1 MEITEN
7 IKEITDKLCSNKLL
21 GPDELKKI
29 ERWLEN
35 SYSQQ
40 EAETWLRAN
49 WESSANV
56 ITDLSFD
63 EIRRRIKQN
72 NERRRKQNVQ
82 HLVRQVQRI
91 AAVLLIPMLILT
103 SWLIFHHLPD
113 PAQWLAL
120 TTKPG
125 ERTHV
130 VLPDGSEVWIN
141 VDSRLEYPTTFNQDN
156 RSLKL
161 DGEAY
166 FKVAKG
172 KELPFV
178 VNTKDFEVMATGTE
192 FNISAYPDDAHAST
206 FLKEGTVKFTYS
218 RGNSPVQTFEMKPG
232 EQVVVDSKRNS
243 LDLRASS
250 SSNSVNW
257 RNGELLFE
265 NEPMD
270 VVFKKMERWYDVT
283 IHFNP
288 LDFTGETL
296 AVNLKDKESIE
307 RLLEI
312 MDNAIGIEFRK
323 TGNEY
328 WITKTK

>member
-1 MEITEN
+1 MEMPEN
-7 IKEITDKLCSNKLL
+7 IKEIIGKFYSNKLL
-21 GPDELKKI
+21 GPDELKKM
-29 ERWLEN
+29 ELWLMN
-35 SYSQQ
+35 SHSNKET
-40 EAETWLRAN
+40 EAWLKTN
-49 WESSANV
+49 WEESANV
-56 ITDLSFD
+56 TTRLSFNQL
-63 EIRRRIKQN
+63 RQQIKQN
-72 NERRRKQNVQ
+72 NERHRKQKLQ
-82 HLVRQVQRI
+82 HWTRQVQRI
-91 AAVLLIPMLILT
+91 AAIFLIPLILVT
-103 SWLIFHHLPD
+103 SWLIFRQSQDSP
-113 PAQWLAL
+113 QWLAL
-120 TTKPG
+120 TTQQG

-141 VDSRLEYPTTFNQDN
+141 VDSKLEYPTTFNQDN

-243 LDLRASS
+243 LNLHTSS
-250 SSNSVNW
+250 SSNSGNW
-257 RNGELLFE
+257 RNGELYFG

-270 VVFKKMERWYDVT
+270 VVFRKMERWYGIT

-288 LDFTGETL
+288 DEFTGETL
-296 AVNLKDKESIE
+296 VVNLKNGESEE

-312 MDNAIGIEFRK
+312 MNNAIGIKFK
-323 TGNEY
+323 KAGNEY
-328 WITKTK
+328 WITRKQ